1 MNVRYYPVFSLIA
14 VLAFAVMIIRN
25 FDFYMSY
32 PEGRIMLA
40 ALGCILAVG
49 VIALAYTSLLAFAP
63 KMLYKAGFARCP
75 SCYAKLKKG
84 TGFCPKCGKVVDR
97 SEMANQLYRCG
108 RCGWEIDD
116 PSREFCP
123 KCGSSLR
130 K

>member
-14 VLAFAVMIIRN
+14 VLAFAVMVIRN

-40 ALGCILAVG
+40 ALGCMLAVG
-49 VIALAYTSLLAFAP
+49 VVLGPSVP
-63 KMLYKAGFARCP
+63 RCP

-97 SEMANQLYRCG
+97 NEMANQLYRCG